1 MSVHFLFVKQKTAY
15 EMRSSDWS
23 SDVFSSDLYNGPGR
37 TGCDMLPETV
47 AELAA
52 HERIVGIKEARNDA
66 ERMQAL
72 LPLRG
77 DGFAVLSGD
86 DPTAV
91 RAMLAGADGI
101 VSVASNVVPSAFRR
115 LADLARAGQ
124 EADAQ
129 ALDARLDRKSTSLNS
144 SH

>member
-1 MSVHFLFVKQKTAY
+1 
-15 EMRSSDWS
+15 
-23 SDVFSSDLYNGPGR
+23 
-37 TGCDMLPETV
+37 
-47 AELAA
+47 
-52 HERIVGIKEARNDA
+52 
-66 ERMQAL
+66 MQAL

-115 LADLARAGQ
+115 LADLARAGK

-129 ALDARLDRKSTSLNS
+129 ALDARLRALYDFLGIESNPIPVKALLARRGLGRGLRLPLTQPAPAHGLGRRDGRERGG
-144 SH
+144 

>member
-1 MSVHFLFVKQKTAY
+1 
-15 EMRSSDWS
+15 
-23 SDVFSSDLYNGPGR
+23 
-37 TGCDMLPETV
+37 
-47 AELAA
+47 
-52 HERIVGIKEARNDA
+52 
-66 ERMQAL
+66 MQAL

-115 LADLARAGQ
+115 LADLARAGK

-129 ALDARLDRKSTSLNS
+129 ALDARLRALYDFLGIESNPIPVKALLARRGVGRGLRLPLTERSEEHTSELQSLMRISYAVFCLKKKN
-144 SH
+144 HKHTKNM

>member
-1 MSVHFLFVKQKTAY
+1 
-15 EMRSSDWS
+15 
-23 SDVFSSDLYNGPGR
+23 
-37 TGCDMLPETV
+37 MLPETV

-66 ERMQAL
+66 ERMPAL

-91 RAMLAGADGI
+91 RAMLAGADGL

-115 LADLARAGQ
+115 LSDLARAGK
-124 EADAQ
+124 EAPPQ
-129 ALDARLDRKSTSLNS
+129 ALDARLRPLHYFLGTASTPIPDKRRAAGRAGNRRDSE
-144 SH
+144 